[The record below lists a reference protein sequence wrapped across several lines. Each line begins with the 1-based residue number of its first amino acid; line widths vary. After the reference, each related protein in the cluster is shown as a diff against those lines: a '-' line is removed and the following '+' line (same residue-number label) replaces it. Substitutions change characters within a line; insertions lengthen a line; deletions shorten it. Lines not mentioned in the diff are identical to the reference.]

1 MKKYLAIALLSLSVS
16 VMAQEVNDFKE
27 GTTPQDTK
35 TCMDWQNQF
44 IHEIDGLKTEVAS
57 LKERLKSENTPELK
71 SELKAKQ
78 SDLKAAKSN
87 LKICKK
93 AVASEKAA
101 EKQIQ
106 KASQQTAKLQQKK
119 DKAEKAAIKAQQ
131 KAANADKKIAAAEQ
145 KLIKAKQDAEKAYS
159 AVEKSKSAVEN
170 VQTDTGIA
178 EATIQKAQ
186 EQKAAAK
193 KMILNG
199 IIVRRDGSSGS
210 QR

>member
-1 MKKYLAIALLSLSVS
+1 MKKVLFSLLCMMLLTTAASAQVKTFKTVVENDTMVVNASDCIDRSRNNYLLWVRY
-16 VMAQEVNDFKE
+16 DYK
-27 GTTPQDTK
+27 
-35 TCMDWQNQF
+35 
-44 IHEIDGLKTEVAS
+44 
-57 LKERLKSENTPELK
+57 
-71 SELKAKQ
+71 
-78 SDLKAAKSN
+78 N